1 MPNTY
6 KKIASVVV
14 GSGGVATIDFTS
26 IPQTFTD
33 LKIVLSGRATSTNP
47 TLIIYFNNDTTTTNY
62 SFRNINANGS
72 TAASNSA
79 TQPWIGAGV
88 NDSSLTA
95 SVFASSEIY
104 IPNYTSANHKSFS
117 ADSVNENNGTTT
129 NMALSS
135 NMWSNTSAITRITLD
150 PYGGDFA
157 QYSTATLYG
166 IGDVTASK
174 FAKATGG
181 LITYDSTYVYHT
193 FTSSGIFTPNTTL
206 TCDYL
211 VIAGGGG
218 GAANAGGGG
227 GGGFRTGAGFSVN
240 SQAYSITVGAG
251 GAGSAATS
259 GSKGNDSI
267 FSTITSTGGGFGA
280 TAGAAGGSGG
290 SGGGGGYGAT
300 TGGAGN
306 TPSTSPSQGN
316 NGGNGNNST
325 APNYG
330 GAGGGGA
337 GAVGSN
343 ASNSTGGN
351 GGNGASSSITGLSV
365 TYAGGGGGGTYYG
378 GTSGSGGS
386 GGGGN
391 AGAGSSSVTNA
402 GIAGTANTGGGGG
415 ASSYGANGQTSLSGG
430 NGGSGIVIIRYTR

>member
-6 KKIASVVV
+6 KKIATVVV
-14 GSGGVATIDFTS
+14 GSGGTASIDFTS
-26 IPQTFTD
+26 IPQTYTD
-33 LKIVLSGRATSTNP
+33 LKIVLSTRGS
-47 TLIIYFNNDTTTTNY
+47 
-62 SFRNINANGS
+62 NANVYSGHKLQFNGS
-72 TAASNSA
+72 GNTNMSTRHLIGTGTGASSNSA
-79 TQPWIGAGV
+79 LYLG
-88 NDSSLTA
+88 DA
-95 SVFASSEIY
+95 SGASSTSNTFGNFEVY
-104 IPNYTSANHKSFS
+104 IPNYTSSNYKCWS
-117 ADSVNENNGTTT
+117 ADTVSENNGTEAYQELT
-129 NMALSS
+129 AGL
-135 NMWSNTSAITRITLD
+135 WSDTSPITSIRIL
-150 PYGGDFA
+150 GDA
-157 QYSTATLYG
+157 TIVQHSTATLYG

-193 FTSSGIFTPNTTL
+193 FTSSGIFTPNTAL
-206 TCDYL
+206 TTDYL

-227 GGGFRTGAGFSVN
+227 GGGFRTGTGFSVN

-251 GAGSAATS
+251 GAGSAVSS

-267 FSTITSTGGGFGA
+267 FSTITSTGGGFGS
-280 TAGAAGGSGG
+280 TPGAAGGSGG

-343 ASNSTGGN
+343 ASNTTGGN
-351 GGNGASSSITGLSV
+351 GGNGTSSSITGLSV